1 MLSESNMKPTEF
13 LERIQEVK
21 DLDISFIYKEDV
33 NFEEEKEEYPLLDTA
48 SSIQFMEKNQ
58 PHEKLVREQDLQRS
72 HSVNQETLLVEQEK
86 RKERTSLVEDSDRKL
101 IKELFEGSSS
111 SSTTMET
118 RMDSLHVNPIPKK
131 PISNQRHSK
140 LVMIDY
146 ILVAIGLS
154 ILTLILGRWLY
165 K

>member
-58 PHEKLVREQDLQRS
+58 PHEKLVREQPRNAIS
-72 HSVNQETLLVEQEK
+72 RA
-86 RKERTSLVEDSDRKL
+86 RKEERKD
-101 IKELFEGSSS
+101 F
-111 SSTTMET
+111 
-118 RMDSLHVNPIPKK
+118 
-131 PISNQRHSK
+131 
-140 LVMIDY
+140 
-146 ILVAIGLS
+146 
-154 ILTLILGRWLY
+154 LGRRFRS
-165 K
+165 